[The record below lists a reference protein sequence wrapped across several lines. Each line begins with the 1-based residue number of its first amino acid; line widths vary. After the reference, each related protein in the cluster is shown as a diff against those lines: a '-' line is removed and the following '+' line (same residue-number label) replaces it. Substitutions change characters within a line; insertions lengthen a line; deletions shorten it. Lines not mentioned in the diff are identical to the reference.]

1 MARGTTVSCKL
12 AGNADG
18 LDRLAEYFGGV
29 GALLVSSTLSV
40 AQHGQTRHWQPVAGP
55 ASTHTYTYHPLLE
68 TPSHTRFAAVRAPEQ
83 SCDHLG
89 PAEPRASCE
98 RHDQKSPIP
107 LLFDHLGHSPARQ
120 HG

>member
-40 AQHGQTRHWQPVAGP
+40 ALHGQPCHCRQRHSAAGSVH
-55 ASTHTYTYHPLLE
+55 AHHTH
-68 TPSHTRFAAVRAPEQ
+68 
-83 SCDHLG
+83 
-89 PAEPRASCE
+89 
-98 RHDQKSPIP
+98 
-107 LLFDHLGHSPARQ
+107 
-120 HG
+120 

>member
-40 AQHGQTRHWQPVAGP
+40 AQHGHTRQHCGSGR
-55 ASTHTYTYHPLLE
+55 ASQHTHTYHPLLE
-68 TPSHTRFAAVRAPEQ
+68 APSRMCFAAV
-83 SCDHLG
+83 
-89 PAEPRASCE
+89 
-98 RHDQKSPIP
+98 
-107 LLFDHLGHSPARQ
+107 
-120 HG
+120 